1 MKGVI
6 LAAGVGSRLFPL
18 TSVISKQ
25 LLPVYDKP
33 LIYYPLSTL
42 MLAGIKEIL
51 IITTPD
57 DQPMFKK
64 LLGRGE
70 KFGIK
75 IYYQKQNEPSGIA
88 HGILIAEEFIKKNS
102 FAYILG
108 DNIFYGQGLGRELK
122 KFQNP
127 VGAHIF
133 GYKVSNPSDYG
144 VINLND
150 DGEVIELEE
159 KPLQPKSDIAI
170 TGIYFYDNYALRIA
184 KTLKP
189 SGRGE
194 LEITDLN
201 NVYLREQK
209 LTCTV
214 MSRGTVWF
222 DTGTFNRLN
231 DAASFV
237 RITQERTGLRIGDPN
252 DVARAQKWVT

>member
-6 LAAGVGSRLFPL
+6 LAAGLGSRLFPL
-18 TSVISKQ
+18 TSVMSKQ

-33 LIYYPLSTL
+33 LIYYPISTL
-42 MLAGIKEIL
+42 MLAGVKEIL

-70 KFGIK
+70 KFGIR
-75 IYYQKQNEPSGIA
+75 IYYQEQIKPSGIA
-88 HGILIAEEFIKKNS
+88 HGILLAEEFIKKSS

-108 DNIFYGQGLGRELK
+108 DNLFYGQGLGRELK

-127 VGAHIF
+127 KGSHIF

-144 VINLND
+144 VITINSN
-150 DGEVIELEE
+150 GEITELEE
-159 KPLQPKSDIAI
+159 KPRHPKSDIAI
-170 TGIYFYDNYALRIA
+170 TGLYFYNNDALRIA

-189 SGRGE
+189 SSRGE

-201 NVYLREQK
+201 KVYLQDRQ

-214 MSRGTVWF
+214 MPRGTVWF
-222 DTGTFNRLN
+222 DTGTFNRLH

-237 RITQERTGLRIGDPN
+237 RITEERTGLRIGDPS
-252 DVARAQKWVT
+252 DVARVQKWIN